1 MQASVRWSPPQGVLG
16 ALVTK
21 ARERAAALR
30 ADPLRLAPMESAGT
44 GRKPSFGAALRQGAD
59 VRLIA
64 EIKRRSPSGGVIAP
78 GLGAAVQATAYR
90 DGGAAAISVLT
101 EPAEFGG
108 SVEDLDA
115 AEPLGLPLLR
125 KDFIVD
131 NVQIQEAAAH
141 GASAVLLIVRAV
153 PPDTLAELYAY
164 ASVIGLE
171 CLVEVHTEEELT
183 VAIAGGYPVIGV
195 NNRNLETLEVDQSVT
210 GRLIPWIPPRVVA
223 VYESGI
229 RTRDDVERAAALG
242 ADAVLVGSALS
253 ASGDPAA
260 AVRGLCGVARRGRRA
275 S

>member
-1 MQASVRWSPPQGVLG
+1 MQASVKWSPPGGVLG
-16 ALVTK
+16 TLLAR
-21 ARERAAALR
+21 ARERAATLR
-30 ADPLRLAPMESAGT
+30 ADAGRLAPMAST
-44 GRKPSFGAALRQGAD
+44 GIGRRPSFGAALRHGSD

-64 EIKRRSPSGGVIAP
+64 EIKRRSPSGGVIAL
-78 GLGAAVQATAYR
+78 GLGAAAQASAYR

-101 EPAEFGG
+101 EPTEFGG
-108 SVEDLDA
+108 TVEDLDA

-131 NVQIQEAAAH
+131 AVQIQEAAAH
-141 GASAVLLIVRAV
+141 GASAVLLIARAL
-153 PPDTLAELYAY
+153 PPDALAELHVC

-171 CLVEVHTEEELT
+171 CLVEVHTEEELAM
-183 VAIAGGYPVIGV
+183 AIGGGYPVIGV
-195 NNRNLETLEVDQSVT
+195 NNRNLETLEVDQAVT
-210 GRLIPWIPPRVVA
+210 GRLIPEIPSRVVA

-253 ASGDPAA
+253 ASLDPVG
-260 AVRGLCGVARRGRRA
+260 AVRALCGVARRGRRA